1 MEKLRLLDHS
11 AGTFTF
17 EEQLALIHSDSS
29 SAIVTGEGSVPHS
42 LLRHHTDYEV
52 EICSNIL
59 KVIVKCDKA
68 HLPIAQIANS
78 YLFRSTQH
86 YRVKFA
92 SGWNI
97 LVKMVLPAFYYQF
110 TDRYF
115 YGEEIKAWISVRNQ
129 FSEKDL
135 ELLTHL
141 SSLDSANQNS
151 VKKYIDLFNMFMERL
166 AQHIQSASFKKK
178 IRDRNTTKKN
188 NKKACVELQNHLI
201 AKFAKVLVVRMDFSL
216 KRDMETI
223 LKHSSSMAPPYSR
236 HDLSALKSFM
246 TKFKNNWRNNTLL
259 NAIEGYI
266 FQYEYSQA
274 TGFHIH
280 GYFFFDGSK
289 HQEDISIAQYISD
302 YWQKITKNQGSAFIC
317 NMKKDQYRYCGIGM
331 IHYSDLE
338 KQSFLIKTFDYICK
352 ADQFF
357 IFSEL
362 KNFKRF
368 QRSKLPPPKAKS
380 GRTRTLNSTKYH

>member
-1 MEKLRLLDHS
+1 MEALKLLDHS

-17 EEQLALIHSDSS
+17 EEQLALMNSDSS
-29 SAIVTGEGSVPHS
+29 SALIAGEDCIAHT
-42 LLRHHTDYEV
+42 LLRHNTDYEV

-59 KVIVKCDKA
+59 NVIAKCEKA
-68 HLPIAQIANS
+68 QLPIAKITKTHV
-78 YLFRSTQH
+78 FRSTQH
-86 YRVKFA
+86 YRVEFA
-92 SGWNI
+92 AGWDS
-97 LVKMVLPAFYYQF
+97 LVKKIFPAFYYQLS
-110 TDRYF
+110 DQYF
-115 YGEEIKAWISVRNQ
+115 YGEEIKAWISVRTQ

-135 ELLTHL
+135 EFLTQL
-141 SSLDSANQNS
+141 FSLDPTNQDSLN
-151 VKKYIDLFNMFMERL
+151 KYTDLFNLFIERL
-166 AQHIQSASFKKK
+166 IQHMQSSSFRKK
-178 IRDRNTTKKN
+178 IRDRDTIKKN
-188 NKKACVELQNHLI
+188 NKKACIELLNHLI
-201 AKFAKVLVVRMDFSL
+201 AKFAKVLVIRMDFAS
-216 KRDMETI
+216 KRDLATI
-223 LKHSSSMAPPYSR
+223 LKQASSMTTPYSR
-236 HDLSALKSFM
+236 HDLSALKNFM

-259 NAIEGYI
+259 NDIEGYI

-280 GYFFFDGSK
+280 AYFFFDGSK

-302 YWQKITKNQGSAFIC
+302 YWKKITNNQGSCFIC

-368 QRSKLPPPKAKS
+368 QRSQLPTPKAKS
-380 GRTRTLNSTKYH
+380 GRARILNSTQSN

>member
-17 EEQLALIHSDSS
+17 GEQLALILSDSS
-29 SAIVTGEGSVPHS
+29 SAIVTGEGSIPHA
-42 LLRHHTDYEV
+42 LLRHHADYDIEV
-52 EICSNIL
+52 CSNIL
-59 KVIVKCDKA
+59 NVIAQCDKA
-68 HLPIAQIANS
+68 QLPIAKIDSS
-78 YLFRSTQH
+78 YVFHSTQH
-86 YRVKFA
+86 YRVEFA
-92 SGWNI
+92 SGWDH
-97 LVKMVLPAFYYQF
+97 LVKMVRPAFYYQF

-115 YGEEIKAWISVRNQ
+115 YSEEIKAWISVRNQ

-135 ELLTHL
+135 ELLAHL
-141 SSLDSANQNS
+141 SSLDSANQKS
-151 VKKYIDLFNMFMERL
+151 VKKYIALFNMFIERL
-166 AQHIQSASFKKK
+166 IQHMQSASYKKK
-178 IRDRNTTKKN
+178 IRDRNTNKQVKK
-188 NKKACVELQNHLI
+188 KSCVELLNHLI

-216 KRDMETI
+216 KRAMETI
-223 LKHSSSMAPPYSR
+223 LKHAPSMAPPYSR
-236 HDLSALKSFM
+236 HDLRALKSLM

-274 TGFHIH
+274 TGFHVH
-280 GYFFFDGSK
+280 AYFFFDGSK
-289 HQEDISIAQYISD
+289 HQEDITIAQYISD
-302 YWQKITKNQGSAFIC
+302 YWQKITKNQGSCFIC

-368 QRSKLPPPKAKS
+368 QRSKLPTPKAKS
-380 GRTRTLNSTKYH
+380 GRTRTLNSTQSH